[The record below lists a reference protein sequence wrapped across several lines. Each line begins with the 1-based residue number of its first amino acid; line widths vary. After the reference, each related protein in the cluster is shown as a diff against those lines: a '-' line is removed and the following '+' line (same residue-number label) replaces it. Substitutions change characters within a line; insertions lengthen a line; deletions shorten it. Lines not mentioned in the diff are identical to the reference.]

1 MTEEY
6 QKRINAVFEFID
18 TNLDNELSL
27 EIVAQIACY
36 SPFHFHRI
44 FKMITNETLN
54 QYIIRKKIEKAASL
68 LLHKKELT
76 ITSIVHQL
84 GFTSNA
90 VFTRTFKNYYH
101 QSPSNFKKTH
111 LHKFSKISQIDS
123 KNSQQMESYET
134 YICNLMNLKNFTT
147 MHAKIEIKE
156 LATQPYAYVTH
167 IGVEGLEK
175 AFQKIIQWCTPKQIL
190 ENNRS
195 KIIRVFHDSFKIT
208 NPDKVR
214 MSIGVTLTETIAVNG
229 DINIGHLQK
238 GKYIVGRYELLIE
251 DLEKA
256 WTGLFI
262 WMNENGYKKADYNP
276 FEVYHN
282 DFNKHPEKKAILD
295 LYIPVEYYFN

>member
-6 QKRINAVFEFID
+6 KKRINAVFEFID
-18 TNLDNELSL
+18 ANLDNELSL
-27 EIVAQIACY
+27 EKVAQMAYY

-54 QYIIRKKIEKAASL
+54 QYIIRRKIEKAAAL
-68 LLHKKELT
+68 LIHKKELT
-76 ITSIVHQL
+76 ITEIVHQL

-101 QSPSNFKKTH
+101 QNPSDFRKTH
-111 LHKFSKISQIDS
+111 PHKFSKISQVDS
-123 KNSQQMESYET
+123 KNSQQKESYET
-134 YICNLMNLKNFTT
+134 YICNLINLKNFTT

-156 LATQPYAYVTH
+156 WVTQSYAYVTH
-167 IGVEGLEK
+167 IGVEGVEK
-175 AFQKIIQWCTPKQIL
+175 AFQKIIQWCAPKQIL
-190 ENNRS
+190 EDHSS

-208 NPDKVR
+208 APDKVR
-214 MSIGVTLTETIAVNG
+214 MSIGVTLTEKIKTHG
-229 DINIGHLQK
+229 DISIAELPK
-238 GKYIVGRYELLIE
+238 GKYIVGSYELSIE

-276 FEVYHN
+276 FEVYNN
-282 DFNKHPEKKAILD
+282 DFNKHPEKKAIID
-295 LYIPVEYYFN
+295 LYIPVE

>member
-18 TNLDNELSL
+18 ANLDNELSL
-27 EIVAQIACY
+27 ETVAQIAYY

-76 ITSIVHQL
+76 ITSIVYQL

-90 VFTRTFKNYYH
+90 VFTRTFKSYYK
-101 QSPSNFKKTH
+101 QSPTEFRKTH
-111 LHKFSKISQIDS
+111 LHKFSKINQIDS

-134 YICNLMNLKNFTT
+134 YICNLIKLKNFTT

-156 LATQPYAYVTH
+156 LVTQPYAYVTH

-175 AFQKIIQWCTPKQIL
+175 AFQKIVQWCTPKQIL

-229 DINIGHLQK
+229 ELNIGHLPK
-238 GKYIVGRYELLIE
+238 GKYIVGHYELLIE

-262 WMNENGYKKADYNP
+262 WMNENGYKKADHNP
-276 FEVYHN
+276 FELYHN

-295 LYIPVEYYFN
+295 LYIPVE